1 MRIAVIT
8 QGISNIFEFIVGL
21 GHEVVGIVECS
32 RESESNSFLKTIGEF
47 FAGVYYSF
55 TLNPLNLKFSLKN

>member
-8 QGISNIFEFIVGL
+8 QGISNIFEFIIGS

-32 RESESNSFLKTIGEF
+32 RESEPNSFLKTIGEF
-47 FAGVYYSF
+47 FCKCLLLIHLESF
-55 TLNPLNLKFSLKN
+55 KFKNFL